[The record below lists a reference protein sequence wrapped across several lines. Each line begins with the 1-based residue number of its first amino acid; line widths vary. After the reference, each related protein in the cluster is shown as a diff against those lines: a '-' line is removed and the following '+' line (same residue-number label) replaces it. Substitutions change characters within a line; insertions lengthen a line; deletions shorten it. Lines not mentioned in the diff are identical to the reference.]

1 MPIIRV
7 EMFEGRTAENK
18 RELVQA
24 LTAEMVRVT
33 GVGQASVHVIIDE
46 IKKENWGAGGEL
58 YADKFPD

>member
-7 EMFEGRTAENK
+7 EMFEGRSVEKK

-24 LTAEMVRVT
+24 LTKEMVRVT
-33 GVGQASVHVIIDE
+33 GVGEASVHVLIDE
-46 IKKENWGAGGEL
+46 KKKENWAAGGEL

>member
-7 EMFEGRTAENK
+7 EMFEGRTIEKK
-18 RELVQA
+18 RELIKA

-33 GVGQASVHVIIDE
+33 GAGEASVNVIIDE
-46 IKKENWGAGGEL
+46 IKKENWAAGGEL